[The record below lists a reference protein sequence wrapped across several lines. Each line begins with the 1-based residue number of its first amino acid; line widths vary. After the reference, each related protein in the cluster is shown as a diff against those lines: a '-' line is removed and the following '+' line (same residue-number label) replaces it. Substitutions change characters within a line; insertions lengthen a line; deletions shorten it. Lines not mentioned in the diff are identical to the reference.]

1 MKTFAFHLS
10 FYHAGSMKTLT
21 VLCVLFPNFE
31 GIEMTV
37 PVDLLRRC
45 GVSVVTAAL
54 DDASGVKSSTGI
66 IVKADKAFSSVKAED
81 FDVLLIPGGEGGFE
95 VQKNEKLLVMIRQFH
110 EQKKWIAAICMAPL
124 ILKNAGCLPEKF
136 TAHDCVK
143 KELNCTSTEAAVTDE
158 KMKVITGRGSGAAF
172 EFAFEIIRNL
182 VGESVVKG
190 CKEGIHFR

>member
-1 MKTFAFHLS
+1 
-10 FYHAGSMKTLT
+10 MKTLT

-37 PVDLLRRC
+37 PVTLLRRC
-45 GVSVVTAAL
+45 GVSVVTTAL
-54 DDASGVKSSTGI
+54 NDASEVKSSTDI
-66 IVKADKAFSSVKAED
+66 TVKADKSFSSVKVED

-95 VQKNEKLLVMIRQFH
+95 VQKNEKLLAMIRQFH

-143 KELNCTSTEAAVTDE
+143 KALNGTSTEPAVTDE
-158 KMKVITGRGSGAAF
+158 KAKIITGRGPGAAF
-172 EFAFEIIRNL
+172 EFAFEIIKNL
-182 VGESVVKG
+182 VGEGAVRG

>member
-1 MKTFAFHLS
+1 
-10 FYHAGSMKTLT
+10 MKTLT

-31 GIEMTV
+31 SIEMTV

-45 GVSVVTAAL
+45 DVSVVTVAL
-54 DDASGVKSSTGI
+54 NDASEVKSSTGI

-95 VQKNEKLLVMIRQFH
+95 VQKNEKLLAMIRQFH

-158 KMKVITGRGSGAAF
+158 KAKIITGRGPGAAF
-172 EFAFEIIRNL
+172 EFAFEMMKNF
-182 VGESVVKG
+182 VGDAAVRG